1 VLLAANLLKWRRF
14 SECRGI
20 AANLDVSNFARS
32 RPQPWHNGQSAS
44 RARLGA
50 YSTDFSFTACDIYLK
65 PFVRDAATEDGLATT
80 IAQAPGLDGGTELNE
95 VLGKTNEPVLQAR
108 YEQQELKRTR
118 K

>member
-20 AANLDVSNFARS
+20 AANLDVSNLARS

-65 PFVRDAATEDGLATT
+65 PFVRDAATYDGLATK
-80 IAQAPGLDGGTELNE
+80 IAQAPGVDGGTELNE
-95 VLGKTNEPVLQAR
+95 VLGKTSEPALQAR